1 MQPQNWH
8 ESMADMG
15 SLVAIATAV
24 FAALLLMAFLI
35 GRLFQSK
42 KIRKR
47 IMVGTIA
54 LYVVVALGYFGFIAY
69 VLSGNLN

>member
-1 MQPQNWH
+1 MT
-8 ESMADMG
+8 DMG
-15 SLVAIATAV
+15 SLVAIATAI
-24 FAALLLMAFLI
+24 FAALLLMAFLV

-54 LYVVVALGYFGFIAY
+54 VYVVVALGYFGFIAF